1 MFIPVLMLVIGGYLL
16 VRGADL
22 LIDGG
27 VGIALK
33 SGVSHLVVGLTVV
46 AFGTSAPEL
55 TVSLTAAIKGSGDI
69 CFGNVVGSNITNIA
83 LIVGLSALVQPI
95 TVNRQLFRWELPF
108 LIFISAL
115 TCYVGYSMNV
125 GRVIGIIFC
134 ALFTWYIIHCMKS
147 PAAESPVDDEKAG
160 KRTSVLIFIVGLGVI
175 GLGAGGMIF
184 VNGAREIARMLGV
197 SEAIIGLTVVAL
209 GTSLPELVT
218 SVLASYR
225 GHSDISLG
233 NIVGSNIFNVLFVIG
248 VTAIISPFSISS
260 DRYLTVVGLP
270 LMFVLAVILMPFAR
284 SGRKISRIEGGIFLA
299 VYIGSLVLAVM
310 MAK

>member
-69 CFGNVVGSNITNIA
+69 CFGNIVGSNITNIA

-115 TCYVGYSMNV
+115 LTLM
-125 GRVIGIIFC
+125 R
-134 ALFTWYIIHCMKS
+134 
-147 PAAESPVDDEKAG
+147 
-160 KRTSVLIFIVGLGVI
+160 
-175 GLGAGGMIF
+175 
-184 VNGAREIARMLGV
+184 
-197 SEAIIGLTVVAL
+197 AI
-209 GTSLPELVT
+209 S
-218 SVLASYR
+218 
-225 GHSDISLG
+225 
-233 NIVGSNIFNVLFVIG
+233 F
-248 VTAIISPFSISS
+248 
-260 DRYLTVVGLP
+260 
-270 LMFVLAVILMPFAR
+270 AVPC
-284 SGRKISRIEGGIFLA
+284 
-299 VYIGSLVLAVM
+299 
-310 MAK
+310 